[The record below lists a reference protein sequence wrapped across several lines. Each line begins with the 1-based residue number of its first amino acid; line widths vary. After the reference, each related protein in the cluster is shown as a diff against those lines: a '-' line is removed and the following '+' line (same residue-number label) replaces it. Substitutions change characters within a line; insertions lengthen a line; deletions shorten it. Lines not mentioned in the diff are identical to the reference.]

1 MPTPAQ
7 RLSNTASRYLALGL
21 VALSLAG
28 CASQGYV
35 ALLPDQT
42 GKVGQVLVSN
52 AQGQTL
58 LTSKNQAAH
67 IDGAPGATF
76 VASDEQIRKDFGAA
90 MAAAP
95 QAPVSYLLYFEAG
108 GAALVP
114 ESQDMIAKILAE
126 IQRRPGADIS
136 VVGHSDTQGDD
147 TANFQLALARAQTVA
162 QMISTP
168 QLHADRISIESH
180 GEKNLLVPTADE
192 VPEPRNRRV
201 EVLVR

>member
-1 MPTPAQ
+1 MTTPSQ
-7 RLSNTASRYLALGL
+7 WFSHTAARSLAVGL

-28 CASQGYV
+28 CASKGYV
-35 ALLPDQT
+35 ALLPDQN

-58 LTSKNQAAH
+58 LTSKSQAAYLG
-67 IDGAPGATF
+67 GAPGATF
-76 VASDEQIRKDFGAA
+76 VASDEQIHKDFGAA

-108 GAALVP
+108 GAALTT
-114 ESQDMIAKILAE
+114 ESQGMIPQILAE

-147 TANFQLALARAQTVA
+147 TANFQLALTRAQTVA
-162 QMISTP
+162 QKISTP

-180 GEKNLLVPTADE
+180 GEKNLLIPTADN